1 MTNDRMTRPLLDV
14 SGLTA
19 GYGQIEV
26 LHGLDFT
33 VAEGEIVVILG
44 ANGAGKTTTMRAI
57 SGMISRSGSVMF
69 DGASIGSLKP
79 DAVLRSGISQVPQGR
94 GTFTDLSV
102 EDNLRSGAYTV
113 KGSIAADLDRWYEL
127 FPRLLERK
135 DQRAGSLSGGEQ
147 QMLAIARAMMNRP
160 KMLLCDEPSLGLA
173 PIITQNLFRILGEL
187 RDEMGMALLIVEQN
201 AGLSLKLADRA
212 YVLETG
218 HIVAT
223 GTGDELL
230 ADDTVKQA
238 YLGGVG

>member
-1 MTNDRMTRPLLDV
+1 MSEHLLEV
-14 SGLTA
+14 TGLSA

-26 LHGLDFT
+26 LHGLDFH
-33 VAEGEIVVILG
+33 VADGEIVVILG
-44 ANGAGKTTTMRAI
+44 ANGAGKTTTMRSV
-57 SGMISRSGSVMF
+57 SGMIGRSGEVVF
-69 DGASIGSLKP
+69 EGNRIGSARP
-79 DAVLRSGISQVPQGR
+79 DAVLRAGISQVPQGR

-102 EDNLRSGAYTV
+102 EDNLRAGAYTV
-113 KGSIAADLDRWYEL
+113 KGSITGDLDRWYDV
-127 FPRLLERK
+127 FPRLAERK

-160 KMLLCDEPSLGLA
+160 KLLLCDEPSLGLA
-173 PIITQNLFRILGEL
+173 PIITQSLFKILGEL
-187 RDEMGMALLIVEQN
+187 RDEMGMSLLVVEQN
-201 AGLSLKLADRA
+201 AGLSLQLCDRA

-230 ADDTVKQA
+230 NDDTVKQA

>member
-1 MTNDRMTRPLLDV
+1 MTPHLLEV
-14 SGLTA
+14 SGLMA

-26 LHGLDFT
+26 LHGLDFH
-33 VAEGEIVVILG
+33 VADGEIVVILG

-57 SGMISRSGSVMF
+57 SGMINRSGDIVF
-69 DGASIGSLKP
+69 DGNSIGSARP
-79 DAVLRSGISQVPQGR
+79 DAVLRAGISQVPQGR

-102 EDNLRSGAYTV
+102 EDNLRAGAYTV
-113 KGSIAADLDRWYEL
+113 KGSSVDDLDRWYEV
-127 FPRLLERK
+127 FPRLAERK

-160 KMLLCDEPSLGLA
+160 KLLLCDEPSLGLA
-173 PIITQNLFRILGEL
+173 PIITQNLFTILGEL
-187 RDEMGMALLIVEQN
+187 RDEMGMALLVVEQN
-201 AGLSLKLADRA
+201 AGLSLKLCDRA

-230 ADDTVKQA
+230 NDDTVKQA

>member
-1 MTNDRMTRPLLDV
+1 MSSTLLDV
-14 SGLTA
+14 KGLTA

-26 LHGLDFT
+26 LHGLDFH
-33 VAEGEIVVILG
+33 VDDGEIVVILG
-44 ANGAGKTTTMRAI
+44 ANGAGKTTTMRSI
-57 SGMISRSGSVMF
+57 SGMISRSGEITF
-69 DGASIGSLKP
+69 AGASIGSAKP
-79 DAVLRSGISQVPQGR
+79 DAVLRAGISQVPQGR
-94 GTFTDLSV
+94 GTFADLSV
-102 EDNLRSGAYTV
+102 EDNLRAGAYTV
-113 KGSIAADLDRWYEL
+113 KGSIAADFDRWFEV
-127 FPRLLERK
+127 FPRLQERR

-173 PIITQNLFRILGEL
+173 PIITQSLFKILGEL
-187 RDEMGMALLIVEQN
+187 RDEMSMALLVVEQN
-201 AGLSLKLADRA
+201 AGLSLQLADRA

-230 ADDTVKQA
+230 ADDTIRKA